1 MSLKLGRTLPVLA
14 TAAAV
19 SGGLVMAVPAAA
31 GYQEEIRNDMSRC
44 QGAGPAVRVNVSGIK
59 NASGAIRVQ
68 IYHGTEADWLES
80 GRWLYRIEQPARAGS
95 MSFCLPVPANGSY
108 GVAVRHDVNGNGRT
122 DITSDGGAMSNNP
135 SINILNLGR
144 PSIRR
149 TRFEVSGVTT
159 ININMRYM

>member
-1 MSLKLGRTLPVLA
+1 M
-14 TAAAV
+14 
-19 SGGLVMAVPAAA
+19 
-31 GYQEEIRNDMSRC
+31 
-44 QGAGPAVRVNVSGIK
+44 
-59 NASGAIRVQ
+59 Q

-80 GRWLYRIEQPARAGS
+80 GRWLYRIEQPARAGN
-95 MSFCLPVPANGSY
+95 MSFCLPVPASGSY

-159 ININMRYM
+159 INVNMRYM